1 MWNVVLVSNSTRADI
16 TPEWLA
22 KVAAAVDRQLKEHF
36 CPDYGLAAWTCT
48 TDTTQP
54 GPRVSIWDTSDQA
67 GAAGYH
73 FVEPDGT
80 PAGKVFAEGESLD
93 AVSVTISHEVLELVG
108 DLDTERFRLALDGVA
123 YAEEACDA
131 VEDVTYQ
138 IDGVTVSDYVLPD
151 WYDAE
156 SPGPWDREGKLTSP
170 LSKTIGGYTIQL
182 RGAKVATDP
191 PEMAATPKKA
201 HPASRTARRLARAAA
216 ALAATCLALLGCD
229 FLNPDPARGGA
240 CRDGDQLA
248 EVCADAVTCC
258 HPSRSERCAET
269 GNMCVPVDPGP
280 QFLRLADAGA
290 DR

>member
-1 MWNVVLVSNSTRADI
+1 MWTVVLVSNSTRADL

-22 KVAAAVDRQLKEHF
+22 RVAAAVDRQFKEHF

-48 TDTTQP
+48 TDATQP
-54 GPRVSIWDTSDQA
+54 GPRVSIWDNSDQA

-80 PAGKVFAEGESLD
+80 PAGKVFAEKEPLS
-93 AVSVTISHEVLELVG
+93 AIETTVSHEVLELVG

-131 VEDVTYQ
+131 VEDVTYD
-138 IDGVTVSDYVLPD
+138 IDGVAVSDYVLPA

-156 SPGPWDREGKLTSP
+156 APGPWDRCGALTSP
-170 LSKTIGGYTIQL
+170 LSKTRGGYTIQL
-182 RGAKVATDP
+182 RGAQVTTDP
-191 PEMAATPKKA
+191 PEMADAPKKA
-201 HPASRTARRLARAAA
+201 HPASRTARRIARAAA
-216 ALAATCLALLGCD
+216 VLAGCLGLFACS
-229 FLNPDPARGGA
+229 FLNPDPVRGGA
-240 CRDGDQLA
+240 CHDGDQLA

-258 HPSRSERCAET
+258 HPSRAERCAET
-269 GNMCVPVDPGP
+269 GNMCVPVEPGP
-280 QFLRLADAGA
+280 QFLRHADAGA